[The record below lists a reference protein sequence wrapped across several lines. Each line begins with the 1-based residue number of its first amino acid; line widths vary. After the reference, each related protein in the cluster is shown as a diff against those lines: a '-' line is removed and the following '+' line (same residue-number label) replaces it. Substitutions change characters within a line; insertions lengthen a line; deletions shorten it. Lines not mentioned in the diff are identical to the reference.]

1 MYIYI
6 SLLSIYIIIY
16 NYYNRYKLYRSKSS
30 EYKKCNILA
39 NLMVFNI
46 TIKIQGDRNKFGN
59 TINSYVFILFY
70 FLKFNHRRLTYEPAI
85 KYLNTIIKNFA

>member
-1 MYIYI
+1 
-6 SLLSIYIIIY
+6 
-16 NYYNRYKLYRSKSS
+16 
-30 EYKKCNILA
+30 
-39 NLMVFNI
+39 MVFNI
-46 TIKIQGDRNKFGN
+46 KIKIQGDRNKFRN